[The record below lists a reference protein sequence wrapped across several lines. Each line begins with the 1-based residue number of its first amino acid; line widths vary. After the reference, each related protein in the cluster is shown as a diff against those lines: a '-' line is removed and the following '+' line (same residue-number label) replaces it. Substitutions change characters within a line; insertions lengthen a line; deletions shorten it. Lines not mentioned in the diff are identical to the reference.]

1 MIIIIRLEYGIMIRI
16 YNKSKIRTVIM
27 AAQKITLN
35 VDGMSCGHCSGMVQ
49 RTLEGIKGISNV
61 VVDLNGKKAN
71 FEVSE
76 ETLVEK
82 AVKEINEAGYKASH
96 A

>member
-1 MIIIIRLEYGIMIRI
+1 
-16 YNKSKIRTVIM
+16 M

-61 VVDLNGKKAN
+61 VVDLNGKTAN

-76 ETLVEK
+76 EALVEK

>member
-1 MIIIIRLEYGIMIRI
+1 
-16 YNKSKIRTVIM
+16 M

-35 VDGMSCGHCSGMVQ
+35 VNGMSCGHCSGMVQ

-61 VVDLNGKKAN
+61 VVDLNGKKAI

-76 ETLVEK
+76 EGLVEK
-82 AVKEINEAGYKASH
+82 AIKEINEAGYKASKP
-96 A
+96 

>member
-1 MIIIIRLEYGIMIRI
+1 LVIIIRLDYGIILKI
-16 YNKSKIRTVIM
+16 YDQQKIRTVIM
-27 AAQKITLN
+27 ASQKITLN

-61 VVDLNGKKAN
+61 VVDLNGKKAD

-76 ETLVEK
+76 ATLVEK
-82 AVKEINEAGYKASH
+82 AIKEINEAGYKASKP
-96 A
+96 